1 MRQSRVLRELSLA
14 EVAAATR
21 LSPRAV
27 EALEAGDYGA
37 LKDRAYALLVARSC
51 AAAIGLDPE
60 ETALRLL
67 EDLQLSAP
75 PPPSSRWERL
85 RKGLPREPVVWW
97 IVGVTAL
104 VCVALLLLRR

>member
-75 PPPSSRWERL
+75 PNRL
-85 RKGLPREPVVWW
+85 RELRAARANAEIRPRPRTRRCT
-97 IVGVTAL
+97 TASDSP
-104 VCVALLLLRR
+104 